1 MRAKMKIVGLGE
13 RKSGV
18 SPKNNKPYDFIP
30 VSFVYPDKLTEGVK
44 AATANVGYDMVE
56 AVGGIELNQER
67 EMFYHTYN
75 NNIVIDGIL

>member
-1 MRAKMKIVGLGE
+1 MRAKMKVVGLGE

-18 SPKNNKPYDFIP
+18 STKNNKPYDFIP
-30 VSFVYPDKLTEGVK
+30 VSFVFPDKFTEGVK

-56 AVGGIELNQER
+56 AIGGIKVNDER
-67 EMFYHTYN
+67 EMFFHTYN

>member
-18 SPKNNKPYDFIP
+18 SQKNNKPYDFIP
-30 VSFVYPDKLTEGVK
+30 VSFVFPDKYTEGFK
-44 AATANVGYDMVE
+44 AATSNVSYDMVE
-56 AVGGIELNQER
+56 AVGGLKIDAEH

-75 NNIVIDGIL
+75 KAIVIDGIL